1 MEHEITGHSLK
12 AYRIW
17 KNPHMT
23 AWKKVREI
31 AIEVLIIVFAVS
43 LAAFLERRREVS
55 NEQHQVKE
63 FLLGLRTD
71 LKSDI
76 AEMQEDLKS
85 YQRYNTLFTYLG
97 NVKGTDKPLLDSVHK
112 YERGLWS
119 MTELIVNNGRYE
131 GFKSSGKVIQI
142 SNLGL
147 QNDILDLYQESI
159 PTLIASTSAYKENK
173 LLFFRYLN
181 ENIRRLTDGSTN
193 QLDVLGS
200 DVAKNM
206 SLILS
211 STEEIVER
219 YNSVIDK
226 SKKIMDEIGK
236 EYPE

>member
-12 AYRIW
+12 AYKIW

-23 AWKKVREI
+23 PWKKVREI
-31 AIEVLIIVFAVS
+31 AVEVLIIVFAVS

-76 AEMQEDLKS
+76 TEMQEDLKA
-85 YQRYNTLFTYLG
+85 YQRSNILFSYLEG
-97 NVKGTDKPLLDSVHK
+97 VKGTDKPMSDSVQK

-119 MTELIVNNGRYE
+119 MSELIVNNGRYE

-142 SNLGL
+142 SNTEL
-147 QNDILDLYQESI
+147 QNDILDLYQEDI
-159 PTLIASTSAYKENK
+159 PTLIASTSFYKENK
-173 LLFFRYLN
+173 ILLFRYLN
-181 ENIRRLTDGSTN
+181 ENIRRHADGSTN
-193 QLDVLGS
+193 LLDVLGS
-200 DVAKNM
+200 DVVKNM
-206 SLILS
+206 SAILA
-211 STEEIVER
+211 STEEIARR

-226 SKKIMDEIGK
+226 SRKIMEEIGK

>member
-1 MEHEITGHSLK
+1 
-12 AYRIW
+12 
-17 KNPHMT
+17 MT
-23 AWKKVREI
+23 FWKKVREI

-55 NEQHQVKE
+55 NEEHQVKE

-85 YQRYNTLFTYLG
+85 YQRYNALFTYLG
-97 NVKGTDKPLLDSVHK
+97 NVKGTDKPVSDSVNK

-119 MTELIVNNGRYE
+119 MSELIVNNGRYE

-142 SNLGL
+142 SNQKL
-147 QNDILDLYQESI
+147 QNDILDLYQEDI
-159 PTLIASTSAYKENK
+159 PTLIASTSFYKENK
-173 LLFFRYLN
+173 MLFFRYLN
-181 ENIRRLTDGSTN
+181 ENIRRHTDGSTN

-200 DVAKNM
+200 DVVKNM
-206 SLILS
+206 SMILA
-211 STEEIVER
+211 STEEIAER
-219 YNSVIDK
+219 YNEVIAK

>member
-17 KNPHMT
+17 KTPHMSP
-23 AWKKVREI
+23 WKKVREI

-76 AEMQEDLKS
+76 AEMQEDLKA
-85 YQRYNTLFTYLG
+85 YQRYNALFTYLAG
-97 NVKGTDKPLLDSVHK
+97 VKGTDKPLLDSVRK

-119 MTELIVNNGRYE
+119 MAEFIVNNGRYE

-142 SNLGL
+142 SNLPL
-147 QNDILDLYQESI
+147 QNDILDLYQENI
-159 PTLIASTSAYKENK
+159 PVLIASTSVYRDNK
-173 LLFFRYLN
+173 LLLFRYLN
-181 ENIRRLTDGSTN
+181 ENIRRHTDGSTN
-193 QLDVLGS
+193 LLDVLGS
-200 DVAKNM
+200 DVVKNM
-206 SLILS
+206 SVLLA
-211 STEEIVER
+211 STEEIAGR
-219 YNSVIDK
+219 YNEVIDK

>member
-17 KNPHMT
+17 KNPHMSI
-23 AWKKVREI
+23 WKKVREI
-31 AIEVLIIVFAVS
+31 AIEILIIVFAVS

-76 AEMQEDLKS
+76 AEMQQDLKA
-85 YQRYNTLFTYLG
+85 YQKYNALFTYLEG
-97 NVKGTDKPLLDSVHK
+97 VKGTDKPLLDSVHK

-119 MTELIVNNGRYE
+119 FSEFIVNNGRYE
-131 GFKSSGKVIQI
+131 GFKSSGKIIQI
-142 SNLGL
+142 PNLEL
-147 QNDILDLYQESI
+147 QNDILDLYQENI
-159 PTLIASTSAYKENK
+159 PILIASTGAYKDSK
-173 LLFFRYLN
+173 LLLFRYLN
-181 ENIRRLTDGSTN
+181 ENIRRHADGSTN
-193 QLDVLGS
+193 LLDVLGS
-200 DVAKNM
+200 DVVKNM
-206 SLILS
+206 SVILS
-211 STEEIVER
+211 STEEIAER